1 MHAWI
6 PEIKVAGKTD
16 ATRARRPDSKAHSRH
31 TIASLNVRAEHVPRF
46 LQSAF
51 AMKVYVEIGDE
62 GRKAIRI
69 VHGLG
74 NAIGV
79 RSPQLVVG
87 TVPIQRGYEE
97 AFRVA
102 LLHGNNTIL
111 EHDFAGSSRRQI
123 STNLPS
129 GRFLIVFELV
139 RTKDAKRVAMV
150 SVHDFFDV
158 GCSHDVI
165 MTTMI
170 EFIQQL
176 PKAELHVHLE
186 GSIEPETLLEI
197 CPSLTMDQ
205 VRQRYTYDTFTGF
218 LQNFGWV
225 ARHLQKPED
234 YAIATRRLL
243 ERLEQQNVRY
253 AEINLSAGVV
263 LWKDQDLAAVHDAVR
278 AAAAESP
285 IETQWIWDAVRQW
298 GVPAAQRVA
307 EMAAERVNDG
317 VVAFGLGGDESNGAA
332 KDFAGPFRYAKDRG
346 LRLVCHAGEVLGS
359 ESVWQALEVGAERI
373 GHGVGAMEDSALI
386 RYMADTKV
394 PVEICMSSN
403 VCTGAI
409 ARLQE
414 HPVRKLFDA
423 GVPIILNTDDPPMF
437 HTTLAREY
445 EIAAE
450 VFGFTEPELAQVAAN
465 GFQYAFRD
473 PHSSR

>member
-1 MHAWI
+1 M
-6 PEIKVAGKTD
+6 P
-16 ATRARRPDSKAHSRH
+16 
-31 TIASLNVRAEHVPRF
+31 
-46 LQSAF
+46 
-51 AMKVYVEIGDE
+51 
-62 GRKAIRI
+62 
-69 VHGLG
+69 
-74 NAIGV
+74 
-79 RSPQLVVG
+79 
-87 TVPIQRGYEE
+87 
-97 AFRVA
+97 
-102 LLHGNNTIL
+102 LLHGNDTIL
-111 EHDFAGSSRRQI
+111 QHDFNGSSRWQKRA
-123 STNLPS
+123 NLPS

-150 SVHDFFDV
+150 SGHYFFDV
-158 GCSHDVI
+158 GGSHDVI

-170 EFIQQL
+170 EFIQRL

-186 GSIEPETLLEI
+186 GSIEPATLLEI
-197 CPSLTMDQ
+197 CPSLTMDEVQ
-205 VRQRYTYDTFTGF
+205 QRYTYDTFAAF

-243 ERLEQQNVRY
+243 ECMEQQNVRY

-263 LWKDQDLAAVHDAVR
+263 LWKGQDLAAVHDAVR

-307 EMAAERVNDG
+307 EMAVERANDG

-332 KDFAGPFRYAKDRG
+332 KDFACPFRYAKDHG
-346 LRLVCHAGEVLGS
+346 LRLVCHAGEVMGS

-373 GHGVGAMEDSALI
+373 GHGVGAIEDSGLI

-394 PVEICMSSN
+394 PVEICISSN
-403 VCTGAI
+403 ACTGAI
-409 ARLQE
+409 ARVEE
-414 HPVRKLFDA
+414 HPVRKMFDA

-437 HTTLAREY
+437 HTTLTREY

-450 VFGFTEPELAQVAAN
+450 VFGFTEAELSQVAQN
-465 GFQYAFRD
+465 GFNYAFRN
-473 PHSSR
+473 PRSSV